1 MNFTVEGI
9 LIVGSFLLFI
19 SILSSKISTKLGVPT
34 LLLFLA
40 IGMLA
45 GSDGIGWVRFEDPYK
60 AQVLGAITLTFI
72 LFSGGLDTAFED
84 IRPIIWNGILLS
96 TLGVLVTACT
106 IGYCI
111 YLITDF
117 SLIEGLLVGS
127 IVSST
132 DATAVFT
139 ILRSRNIHL
148 KANLAPTLELE
159 SGSNDAMAYFL
170 TIFFTSLLA
179 SDQAVNIVSV
189 IPKFLQEMLI
199 GGLAG
204 LIMGKLMVFVIN
216 KARLPYEALYPALTL
231 SMILFTYSATNVLH
245 GNGFLAVYIAGLML
259 GSRDFIHKKS
269 LVRFY
274 DGIAWL
280 MQIVM
285 FIVLGLLVCPSKLVP
300 IAGIGL
306 LIAAVSIFVA
316 RPLGVFLS
324 LAFSKTNFN
333 QKLFTSW
340 VGLKGAVPI
349 VFATYPLI
357 EGIDKCD
364 MIFHIVFF
372 IVFTSVLLQGTTLY
386 PFAKWLQLED
396 TSPIKKQK
404 PWTLKLSEDVKS
416 ELLELVVPK
425 GAEIAGKQVVQLGLP
440 KNALIVLI
448 ERDKGYLTPRGDT
461 VIEERDKLM
470 VMTDDKN
477 EIQELKACLG
487 IS

>member
-45 GSDGIGWVRFEDPYK
+45 GSDGIGWIRFEDPHK

-84 IRPIIWNGILLS
+84 IRPIIWNGVLLS
-96 TLGVLVTACT
+96 TLGVLITAST
-106 IGYCI
+106 LGYFI
-111 YLITDF
+111 YLVTDF
-117 SLIEGLLVGS
+117 NFLEGFLVGS

-132 DATAVFT
+132 DATAVFS
-139 ILRSRNIHL
+139 ILRSRNINL
-148 KANLAPTLELE
+148 KAKLAPTLELE

-179 SDQAVNIVSV
+179 SDQEVNIVSV
-189 IPKFLQEMLI
+189 IPKFFQEMLI
-199 GGLAG
+199 GGFAG
-204 LIMGKLMVFVIN
+204 FIMGKAMIFVIN

-231 SMILFTYSATNVLH
+231 SMILFTYSATHVLH
-245 GNGFLAVYIAGLML
+245 GNGFLAVYIAGLIL

-285 FIVLGLLVCPSKLVP
+285 FIVLGLLVCPPSLIP

-306 LIAAVSIFVA
+306 LIAAVSMFIA
-316 RPLGVFLS
+316 RPLSVFLS

-333 QKLFTSW
+333 QKLFISW

-357 EGIDKCD
+357 EKIDKSD
-364 MIFHIVFF
+364 KIFHIVFF
-372 IVFTSVLLQGTTLY
+372 IVLTSVLLQGTTLY

-396 TSPIKKQK
+396 TSPIKKKK

-425 GAEIAGKQVVQLGLP
+425 GAEAAGKQIVQLGLP
-440 KNALIVLI
+440 KNALIVLV
-448 ERDKGYLTPRGDT
+448 ERDKRYLTPRGDT
-461 VIEERDKLM
+461 VIEEGDKLM

-477 EIQELKACLG
+477 EIKELKACLG
-487 IS
+487 IG

>member
-19 SILSSKISTKLGVPT
+19 SILSSKISTKLGIPT
-34 LLLFLA
+34 LLLFLT

-45 GSDGIGWVRFEDPYK
+45 GSDGLGWVHFEDPYK

-84 IRPIIWNGILLS
+84 IRPIIWNGVLLS
-96 TLGVLVTACT
+96 TLGVLITAST
-106 IGYCI
+106 LGYFI

-117 SLIEGLLVGS
+117 SLLEGLLVGS

-132 DATAVFT
+132 DATAVFS

-148 KANLAPTLELE
+148 KAKLAPTLELE
-159 SGSNDAMAYFL
+159 SGSNDPMAYFL
-170 TIFFTSLLA
+170 TIFFTGLLA
-179 SDQAVNIVSV
+179 NKQEISVASV

-199 GGLAG
+199 GGFVG
-204 LIMGKLMVFVIN
+204 FIMGKAMVFVIN

-245 GNGFLAVYIAGLML
+245 GNGFLAVYAAGLVL

-280 MQIVM
+280 MQAVM
-285 FIVLGLLVCPSKLVP
+285 FIVLGLLVFPPKLIP

-306 LIAAVSIFVA
+306 LIAAVSMFVA
-316 RPLGVFLS
+316 RPLSVFLS

-333 QKLFTSW
+333 QKLFISW
-340 VGLKGAVPI
+340 IGLKGAVPI

-357 EGIDKCD
+357 AKIDKCD
-364 MIFHIVFF
+364 TIFHIVFF

-386 PFAKWLQLED
+386 PFAKRLKLED
-396 TSPIKKQK
+396 TTPIKKQK

-416 ELLELVVPK
+416 VLLELVLPK
-425 GAEIAGKQVVQLGLP
+425 GAEAAGKQVVQLGLP

-448 ERDKGYLTPRGDT
+448 ERDKRYLTPRGDT
-461 VIEERDKLM
+461 VIEGGDKLI
-470 VMTDDKN
+470 VMADDKD
-477 EIQELKACLG
+477 EIKALKAALG
-487 IS
+487 VG